1 MDKSQTVDMLN
12 DSSSPKR
19 KRKLESLDVLC
30 NINVTDTVASGK
42 LEQDN
47 HENVVLLDDGYATR
61 TEKREI
67 KTEAQGLSN
76 KNGVS
81 APTGPAISN
90 KVDAVATMDDVVMLP
105 CADLTLSQALPR
117 VTKASDIATLAS
129 KSGKFFLLIF
139 FLLSSFL

>member
-1 MDKSQTVDMLN
+1 MLN
-12 DSSSPKR
+12 DSSSQRR
-19 KRKLESLDVLC
+19 KRKHESLDVLC

-47 HENVVLLDDGYATR
+47 HENVLLL
-61 TEKREI
+61 
-67 KTEAQGLSN
+67 EAQGLSN

-105 CADLTLSQALPR
+105 YADLTLSQALPR
-117 VTKASDIATLAS
+117 VTKESDIAALVS